1 MIGAEFPAPLSITLR
16 NQFVFVTEKTM
27 SKLFENAGH
36 RRGGATKTA
45 KDYWDRT
52 LSLEETASLL
62 QVRIS
67 DLRAAVQG
75 KPMKN
80 CVTPE
85 VHSISESGSIAFVG
99 KSVQQIVESKVKTAR
114 NKKELFG

>member
-1 MIGAEFPAPLSITLR
+1 
-16 NQFVFVTEKTM
+16 M
-27 SKLFENAGH
+27 SKLFENAGP

-45 KDYWDRT
+45 KEYWDRA
-52 LSLEETASLL
+52 LSLEETAALL

-75 KPMKN
+75 TPLKN
-80 CVTPE
+80 RATPE